1 MLLMVDILFSSIS
14 MLYVYSINIILYS
27 ESYRGALSE
36 EELDALDRLSDRKKK
51 AIELLL
57 LREQELK
64 DIRDGIITTRKVCVC
79 ISVYVSVCESVY
91 VCLSLFSRYILS
103 FRSLK
108 VSLGYNVIK
117 LGKKCLLYF
126 ILYLL

>member
-79 ISVYVSVCESVY
+79 VCVCE
-91 VCLSLFSRYILS
+91 
-103 FRSLK
+103 
-108 VSLGYNVIK
+108 
-117 LGKKCLLYF
+117 
-126 ILYLL
+126 

>member
-1 MLLMVDILFSSIS
+1 MVDILFSSIS